1 MSLGPKR
8 VLVATPEGET
18 SRIISSVVVDSG
30 ASVVV
35 AGSVPSAS
43 RIASNEPIDLV
54 ILDYDLLGSN
64 ILKEAP
70 AASSLFMFPR
80 LIMIANRETWGICD
94 DAGISNQPEIL
105 WKPLDPE
112 ILLTKI
118 YQQLDPTSIN

>member
-1 MSLGPKR
+1 MSMGPKR

-18 SRIISSVVVDSG
+18 SRIISSVVADSG

-54 ILDYDLLGSN
+54 ILDYDLLGNN

-70 AASSLFMFPR
+70 AASTLFMFPR
-80 LIMIANRETWGICD
+80 LIVVANRETWGICD
-94 DAGISNQPEIL
+94 DVGVSNQPEIL

-118 YQQLDPTSIN
+118 YQQLDPTSTN